1 MIPGTEGYE
10 AHARALIPQYEAV
23 AFEHKYAAL
32 LHLLPT
38 KRAQVLDI
46 GAGAGGDAAW
56 FVARGH
62 TVVAVEPVAGF
73 RRVAMDTHRAPC
85 IEWVDDHL
93 PLLTRVCQRGQC
105 FDLVSLMA
113 VWMHLNAAE
122 REAGMGILAG
132 LLAPDGVLLMSLRH
146 GPVPSA
152 RRMFAVSA
160 QETIALQLMS
170 RGPTWRFGI
179 LVGLSPLEVRASGR
193 QQCSRVRTMAAA
205 KSRSVGVLVHNAR

>member
-152 RRMFAVSA
+152 RRMFASADVGVPGAERLCSGGQSRSWCHVVQPGVSA
-160 QETIALQLMS
+160 FWWGCPRLKCA
-170 RGPTWRFGI
+170 R
-179 LVGLSPLEVRASGR
+179 
-193 QQCSRVRTMAAA
+193 RVVSSAA
-205 KSRSVGVLVHNAR
+205 G

>member
-160 QETIALQLMS
+160 QETIALATQHRLTCVCQVRS
-170 RGPTWRFGI
+170 DSVQAANRAAGVTWSNLAFRH
-179 LVGLSPLEVRASGR
+179 SGGA
-193 QQCSRVRTMAAA
+193 VPA
-205 KSRSVGVLVHNAR
+205 